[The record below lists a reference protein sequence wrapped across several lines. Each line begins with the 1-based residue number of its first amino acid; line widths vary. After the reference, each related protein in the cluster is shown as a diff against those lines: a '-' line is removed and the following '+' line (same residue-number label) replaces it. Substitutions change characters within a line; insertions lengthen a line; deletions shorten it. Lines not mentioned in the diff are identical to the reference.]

1 MSKSLIS
8 FGVGDAIAAGMK
20 VLDKFIPDP
29 AAKAEAEKE
38 LRDSLNAWD
47 TGQTEINKVEAAN
60 PNLWVSGA
68 RPALLWICA
77 IGYGWH
83 YILYPALFFLGSVF
97 HVQGLPTKSGID
109 GGLFELA
116 IALLGLGGLRTYEKI
131 KGVARL

>member
-1 MSKSLIS
+1 MA
-8 FGVGDAIAAGMK
+8 FGIDDAVAAGLK

-29 AAKAEAEKE
+29 GAKAQAEKE
-38 LRDSLNAWD
+38 LRDSLTAWD
-47 TGQTEINKVEAAN
+47 IAQMDINKAEAAN

-77 IGYGWH
+77 VGYGWH
-83 YILYPALFFLGSVF
+83 YILYPTLFFTGSLF
-97 HVQGLPTKSGID
+97 HVEGMPTTSGID

-131 KGVARL
+131 KGVARI

>member
-1 MSKSLIS
+1 MALGIA
-8 FGVGDAIAAGMK
+8 DAIGAGMK

-29 AAKAEAEKE
+29 AAKAQAEKE
-38 LRDSLNAWD
+38 LRDSLTAWD
-47 TGQTEINKVEAAN
+47 MAQMQVNANEAAN
-60 PNLWVSGA
+60 PNFWVSGA

-77 IGYGWH
+77 VGYGWH

-131 KGVARL
+131 KGVARQ

>member
-1 MSKSLIS
+1 MA
-8 FGVGDAIAAGMK
+8 FGIAEAVGAGFK

-38 LRDSLNAWD
+38 LRNALLAWD
-47 TGQTEINKVEAAN
+47 TEQIKVNAAEAAN

-77 IGYGWH
+77 VGYGWH

-97 HVQGLPTKSGID
+97 HVTGMPQRSGID

-131 KGVARL
+131 KGVAR

>member
-1 MSKSLIS
+1 M
-8 FGVGDAIAAGMK
+8 FGVADAVAAGLK
-20 VLDKFIPDP
+20 VLDKFVPDP

-38 LRDSLNAWD
+38 LRNALLAWD
-47 TGQTEINKVEAAN
+47 TEQIKVNAAEAAN

-77 IGYGWH
+77 VGYGWH

-97 HVQGLPTKSGID
+97 QVTGMPQRSGID

-131 KGVARL
+131 KGVARQ

>member
-1 MSKSLIS
+1 MALGIA
-8 FGVGDAIAAGMK
+8 DAIGAGMK

-29 AAKAEAEKE
+29 AAKAQAEKE
-38 LRDSLNAWD
+38 LRDSLTAWD
-47 TGQTEINKVEAAN
+47 IAQMDINKAEAAN

-77 IGYGWH
+77 LGYGWH
-83 YILYPALFFLGSVF
+83 YILYPALFFSGSLL
-97 HVQGLPTKSGID
+97 HVEGMPTTSGID

>member
-1 MSKSLIS
+1 MMA
-8 FGVGDAIAAGMK
+8 FGIDDAVAAGLK

-29 AAKAEAEKE
+29 GAKAQAEKE
-38 LRDSLNAWD
+38 LRDSLTAWD
-47 TGQTEINKVEAAN
+47 IAQIDVNKVEAAN
-60 PNLWVSGA
+60 PNVWVSGA

-77 IGYGWH
+77 VGFAWH

-97 HVQGLPTKSGID
+97 HVTGMPTKSGID

-131 KGVARL
+131 KGVARI

>member
-1 MSKSLIS
+1 MA
-8 FGVGDAIAAGMK
+8 FGIADAVGAGLK

-38 LRDSLNAWD
+38 LRNALLAWD
-47 TGQTEINKVEAAN
+47 TKQADINVAEAQN

-77 IGYGWH
+77 VGYGWH

-97 HVQGLPTKSGID
+97 HVEGMPQRSGID

-131 KGVARL
+131 KGVAR

>member
-1 MSKSLIS
+1 MA
-8 FGVGDAIAAGMK
+8 FGIADAIGAGIK

-29 AAKAEAEKE
+29 AAKAQAEKE
-38 LRDSLNAWD
+38 LRDSLTAWD
-47 TGQTEINKVEAAN
+47 IAQMQVNANEAAN

-77 IGYGWH
+77 AGYGWH
-83 YILYPALFFLGSVF
+83 YILYPALFFTGSLF
-97 HVQGLPTKSGID
+97 HVEGMPTTSGID

-131 KGVARL
+131 KGVARQ

>member
-1 MSKSLIS
+1 
-8 FGVGDAIAAGMK
+8 
-20 VLDKFIPDP
+20 LDKFIPDP

-38 LRDSLNAWD
+38 LRDALLTWD
-47 TGQTEINKVEAAN
+47 SKQADIGIAEAQN

-77 IGYGWH
+77 VGYGWH

-97 HVQGLPTKSGID
+97 HVTGMPTKSGID

-131 KGVARL
+131 KGVARQ

>member
-1 MSKSLIS
+1 MA
-8 FGVGDAIAAGMK
+8 FGIADAVGAGLK

-38 LRDSLNAWD
+38 LRNALLAWD
-47 TGQTEINKVEAAN
+47 TEQIKVNAAEAQN

-77 IGYGWH
+77 VGYGWH

-97 HVQGLPTKSGID
+97 HVTGMPQRSGID

-131 KGVARL
+131 KGVARQ

>member
-1 MSKSLIS
+1 MS
-8 FGVGDAIAAGMK
+8 FGVADAIGAGLK
-20 VLDKFIPDP
+20 VLDKFVPDP
-29 AAKAEAEKE
+29 AAKAEAEKD
-38 LRDSLNAWD
+38 LRNALLAWD
-47 TGQTEINKVEAAN
+47 TKKDDISIAEAQN
-60 PNLWVSGA
+60 PSLWVSGA

-97 HVQGLPTKSGID
+97 HVSGIPTSSGID

-131 KGVARL
+131 KGVARQ